1 MSEIIP
7 IDDIGIQS
15 PLEYLLRLF
24 SQSARPLGI
33 TQGSR
38 ECGESWRLIHHLQVP
53 GPSGSMI
60 ESSMYSVQSTGHGN
74 IERISR

>member
-7 IDDIGIQS
+7 IDDFGIQS
-15 PLEYLLRLF
+15 ALEYLLRLF
-24 SQSARPLGI
+24 SQSAGPLGI

-38 ECGESWRLIHHLQVP
+38 KCGESWRLFHHLQVP

-60 ESSMYSVQSTGHGN
+60 E
-74 IERISR
+74 